1 MERRNNPWMA
11 LGTYEEHHED
21 RFKGREKDTEIML
34 TMLRQNECVV
44 CYAASG
50 EGKSSLINAGLCPKI
65 RREGMFPIKIVFT
78 TDDFEGKG
86 IPFIEGKN
94 HIDFDKLLLNKIEHC
109 IKEYET
115 NFKKTHNIKE
125 AFHIEFE
132 KKDKKYEEY
141 EYSRFSKNSL
151 WWKLRTEIIKVPFG
165 EFDYIPVL
173 IFDQFEEVFRSPWVK
188 EFFNWLEELMKD
200 VCPDYIAEAFSG

>member
-1 MERRNNPWMA
+1 MA

-125 AFHIEFE
+125 AFHMIVSDRVISAVDNMLVFLDIIHNKIDRLTIIFDEIEFFHYLDSVLLQHPPQQIINVTE
-132 KKDKKYEEY
+132 MIVKCLSV
-141 EYSRFSKNSL
+141 YSA
-151 WWKLRTEIIKVPFG
+151 
-165 EFDYIPVL
+165 VL
-173 IFDQFEEVFRSPWVK
+173 YYLADSD
-188 EFFNWLEELMKD
+188 L
-200 VCPDYIAEAFSG
+200 